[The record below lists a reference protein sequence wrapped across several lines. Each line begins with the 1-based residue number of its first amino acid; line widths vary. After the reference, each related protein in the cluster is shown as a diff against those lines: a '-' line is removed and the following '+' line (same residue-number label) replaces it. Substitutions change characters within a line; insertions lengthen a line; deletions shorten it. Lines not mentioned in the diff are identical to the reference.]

1 VLRGAAT
8 RLAAAH
14 QALAPRITAP
24 LLDEVLALVPA
35 GWFGDGR
42 PRDYAAHLLER
53 APRVLE
59 VIR

>member
-1 VLRGAAT
+1 
-8 RLAAAH
+8 
-14 QALAPRITAP
+14 
-24 LLDEVLALVPA
+24 VLALVPA